1 MRDPNDRDPGLHQ
14 APSGIDAL
22 LPDQIALKAE
32 QAGAH
37 KARMPAT
44 SLLTLAVL
52 AGAFIA
58 IGALFAMAVSAG
70 LPTELAPLGRL
81 LGGLAFSLALVLV
94 IVGGAELFTSN
105 NLMVMAVVSAR
116 IGLGELLRAWVLVYL
131 GNLAGALA
139 TGVMAVLAGLSLRD
153 GALLGT
159 KATAVASAMANLGT
173 VETFFAGVLGNV
185 LVCLAV
191 WVSYSGRTTTDRI
204 LAVVPPI
211 VAFYAL
217 GLEHVIA
224 TMFYFPFAYAHAL
237 AAGGPVFAGSDGAG
251 IGLDA
256 FVLHLL
262 PVTLGNIVGGGFLV
276 GAVYWFVYLSGRRHP
291 TA

>member
-1 MRDPNDRDPGLHQ
+1 MRDSNDRDPGLHQ

-44 SLLTLAVL
+44 SLLALAVL

-58 IGALFAMAVSAG
+58 IGALFAMTASAG
-70 LPTELAPLGRL
+70 LPPELAPFGRV

-105 NLMVMAVVSAR
+105 NLMVMAVVSGR

-139 TGVMAVLAGLSLRD
+139 TGVMAVLAGLSLRED
-153 GALLGT
+153 SLLGT
-159 KATAVASAMANLGT
+159 KATAVASAMAELGT
-173 VETFFAGVLGNV
+173 LETFFAGVLGNV

-191 WVSYSGRTTTDRI
+191 WISYSGRTTTDRI

-237 AAGGPVFAGSDGAG
+237 AAGNPLFAGSDGAR

-256 FVLHLL
+256 FTLHLL

-291 TA
+291 EA